1 MLRIIGTEITHPGQ
15 LYYPLKITVSTRTPL
30 VCTGQLGYSSLCK
43 VLATLNEIKAASI
56 TEETQFQGIGLEC
69 KKLYY
74 SIETKQTSYN
84 ERIFINIIKEETV
97 YSRGI
102 DLLTPAII
110 EVVIKDCPLGFEID
124 EAAKKCICTSYI
136 TTQGIICTIDDERVH
151 KNPLAWDGNYSG
163 EIVVHQNCPFDY
175 CKSDFTDVD
184 LSNQQEQ
191 CDCNCIGVLCGT
203 CRPGLS
209 LVLGTSHCK
218 QCSNIYLLLLIP
230 FTLVGLILVFLLLK
244 CNITVSTG
252 TINGLIFYANILQAI
267 QTAFFPPTSNN
278 YFLSVLFVYVSWLNL
293 DLGIQTCFVNGLN
306 TYYRTWLQFA
316 FPLYIW
322 TIVGLLI
329 FISRYSINISKWTG
343 SNTVSV
349 LATLFLLSYA
359 KLLRTCFDTFFINN
373 PHRC

>member
-1 MLRIIGTEITHPGQ
+1 M
-15 LYYPLKITVSTRTPL
+15 
-30 VCTGQLGYSSLCK
+30 
-43 VLATLNEIKAASI
+43 
-56 TEETQFQGIGLEC
+56 
-69 KKLYY
+69 
-74 SIETKQTSYN
+74 
-84 ERIFINIIKEETV
+84 

-124 EAAKKCICTSYI
+124 EAAKKCICTSYL

-151 KNPLAWDGNYSG
+151 KNPLTWVGNYSG

-191 CDCNCIGVLCGT
+191 CDCNRIGVLCGT

-278 YFLSVLFVYVSWLNL
+278 KFLSMLFVYVSWLNL
-293 DLGIQTCFVNGLN
+293 DLGIQTCFVDGLN
-306 TYYRTWLQFA
+306 TCSQ
-316 FPLYIW
+316 ISQ
-322 TIVGLLI
+322 LI
-329 FISRYSINISKWTG
+329 IF
-343 SNTVSV
+343 
-349 LATLFLLSYA
+349 TLCSL
-359 KLLRTCFDTFFINN
+359 T
-373 PHRC
+373 